1 VPASSAATTRP
12 GSLTAIPAEV
22 WRVAAVIVFG
32 AFMANLDTSLVNV
45 GLDTIAHNLRTPLSS
60 VQWVTSGYLI
70 AMAGALPACAWLGRH
85 IGAGRLWL
93 WSLVGFTVASG
104 LCAAAP
110 GLDALVMLRIA
121 QGVTGGLLIPAGQT
135 VLGQAAGPSRMGRV
149 MNTVGIAV
157 VVAPAIGPAIGGLII
172 AHLSWRWLFLINIP
186 VGVIAL
192 ALGLRAIPRGERRT
206 AGHFDLAGFAL
217 IGTGLPLITY
227 GIIAAGQRR
236 TLTAVPVLVT
246 LVAGTAA
253 LAAFA
258 WRSWHRQA
266 SLLDLRLFTDR
277 VYAAAETSL
286 FFNGGALFGGLIILP
301 LYFELLRQQGTIAT
315 GLLLLAYGSG
325 AVLAMRSGG
334 RLTDRFGGGITAS
347 AGLAITVA
355 TTLPFA
361 FLSAHAA
368 LAGVEALQF
377 LRGIGIGLAGVPAM
391 SAAYATVPRDKL
403 PDATAQSNILL
414 RVGGSLGSALFV
426 VVLESYAS
434 PAAGF
439 RAAFAWLTATSAV
452 ALLAAGWLTIEQRR
466 CQPEGGRSTVSILS
480 GPAGKA

>member
-1 VPASSAATTRP
+1 VPAPSAATTRP
-12 GSLTAIPAEV
+12 GPLTAIPAEV

-45 GLDTIAHNLRTPLSS
+45 GLDTIGHNLRAPLSS

-70 AMAGALPACAWLGRH
+70 AMAGALPACAWLGRR

-93 WSLVGFTVASG
+93 WALAGFTVASG

-110 GLDALVMLRIA
+110 GLEALVMLRIA

-157 VVAPAIGPAIGGLII
+157 VIAPAIGGLII

-192 ALGLRAIPRGERRT
+192 ALGLRAIPRGQRGA
-206 AGHFDLAGFAL
+206 AGSFDLVGFAL

-227 GIIAAGQRR
+227 GIIAAGQQR
-236 TLTAVPVLVT
+236 TLTAVPVLAT
-246 LVAGTAA
+246 LAAGTAA
-253 LAAFA
+253 LAVFA
-258 WRSWHRQA
+258 WRSWHRPT

-277 VYAAAETSL
+277 VYAAAETSV

-301 LYFELLRQQGTIAT
+301 LYFELLRHQGTIAT

-325 AVLAMRSGG
+325 AVLAMRAGG
-334 RLTDRFGGGITAS
+334 RLTDHLGGGLTAS

-377 LRGIGIGLAGVPAM
+377 LRGTGIGLAGVPAM
-391 SAAYATVPRDKL
+391 SAAYATVARDKL
-403 PDATAQSNILL
+403 PDATAQANILL

-439 RAAFAWLTATSAV
+439 HATFAWLTATSAV
-452 ALLAAGWLTIEQRR
+452 ALLAAGWLTIEQHRIRR
-466 CQPEGGRSTVSILS
+466 LP
-480 GPAGKA
+480 